1 MFWNMG
7 NMGGE
12 GWTALGFGMHGIGML
27 LFWGLLIWVTVA
39 LVRGIGGATRQS
51 ERHEA
56 SALETLALRYAKG
69 ELSQVEYEQMR
80 QVLAG
85 K

>member
-12 GWTALGFGMHGIGML
+12 GWTALGFGMRGIGML
-27 LFWGLLIWVTVA
+27 LFWGLLFWIAVS
-39 LVRGIGGATRQS
+39 LLRGLGGETRQS
-51 ERHEA
+51 ERREA
-56 SALETLALRYAKG
+56 SAQDLLAHRYAKG
-69 ELSQVEYEQMR
+69 ELSQVEYQQMS